1 MRCFMFELEEQEYP
15 TLIWL
20 DGRRDDGNRVEEVR
34 EEIEVPTL

>member
-1 MRCFMFELEEQEYP
+1 MFEVEVQDHEYP

-20 DGRRDDGNRVEEVR
+20 DGRRDAGSRAEEIR